1 LFGYCVAAILDSHAG
16 VARGQPEKEATMQ
29 AQAIPTPITAPRG
42 QSELARAR
50 AIVRFNSVMFHGLA
64 AASLLESAVPL
75 HAERL
80 DAVLAAQPEA
90 RLWLEQVWV
99 AQRTELGRRLREY
112 VEATWPEFDWNAAY
126 AEFAQPCRARA
137 GIVRRRPVALE
148 ALRLCVWETLA
159 AVFYRGLARAA
170 DEAGLRALAREGA
183 AAHAA
188 FFDYFRGVHEHCK
201 RREPVGFAATWRAP
215 QAVCRSLRE
224 LHMRAAFEALP
235 QNWKGPRTVPE
246 LPYGEF
252 VQRLVQLV
260 QRHAGIGRVEQFL
273 FRPWLRIER
282 AAPAAPT
289 TAAVLALRPVSPAAQ
304 AA

>member
-1 LFGYCVAAILDSHAG
+1 LSGYCAAAILDSHAG
-16 VARGQPEKEATMQ
+16 AACGQPEKEATMQ
-29 AQAIPTPITAPRG
+29 TIPTPTTAQRG

-50 AIVRFNSVMFHGLA
+50 AIVRFNSVMFHSLA
-64 AASLLESAVPL
+64 AASFLETAVAL

-80 DAVLAAQPEA
+80 NVVLAAQPEA

-99 AQRTELGRRLREY
+99 AQRADLGRRLREY

-126 AEFAQPCRARA
+126 AEFLQPCRART
-137 GIVRRRPVALE
+137 GIDRRRPVALE

-170 DEAGLRALAREGA
+170 DEAGLRALAHEA
-183 AAHAA
+183 ASAHTT

-201 RREPVGFAATWRAP
+201 RRERVGFAATWRTP
-215 QAVCRSLRE
+215 RAVCRSVRE
-224 LHMRAAFEALP
+224 LHVRAAFEALP
-235 QNWKGPRTVPE
+235 QNWNGPRAVHE

-273 FRPWLRIER
+273 FQPWLRIER
-282 AAPAAPT
+282 AAPAAPS
-289 TAAVLALRPVSPAAQ
+289 AAPTLPARPALQPA
-304 AA
+304 